1 MKSEF
6 RSKVTKRLISAF
18 LVLAMIIT
26 CIPVTQAKAGTED
39 GTIDDSV
46 RNYYIEAGKYQYKN
60 DFYTIHGSKQ
70 TGDKV
75 LAVTYNQYSDYTPVE
90 GKNIG
95 LLDSEAAQNIDYTN
109 LYPDEEYVY
118 AFNIDEVK
126 RLMAGETFTFH
137 FDRLG
142 QLYLNSDEWTNVT
155 LGQFYIESSYTNKK
169 GKKIKQ
175 RTMSDGVDCTYE
187 NINHRYIA
195 GFDCTVK
202 IRLASK
208 ELYREKTSFELPEGE
223 KGMKKHTY
231 YKDYYTSI
239 YVDMQGIQEPAIMI
253 NAKTGKKIKS
263 YSWSEGSGFDTALPY
278 KKSGKAA
285 YILKGLYTGRELKFT
300 VIYKKDGRSSY
311 YYKFKKKLKLT
322 SVDRNIIG
330 D

>member
-18 LVLAMIIT
+18 LVLAMLIT
-26 CIPVTQAKAGTED
+26 CIPVTQAKAGMED

-75 LAVTYNQYSDYTPVE
+75 LAVTYNQREDYKPVE

-155 LGQFYIESSYTNKK
+155 LDQFYIESSYTNKK

-208 ELYREKTSFELPEGE
+208 KLYREKTSFELPEGE

-231 YKDYYTSI
+231 NSEGWI
-239 YVDMQGIQEPAIMI
+239 ANWGIQEPAIMI

-263 YSWSEGSGFDTALPY
+263 YSWGDAIYSALPNN
-278 KKSGKAA
+278 KSGKVT
-285 YILKGLYTGRELKFT
+285 YILKGLYTGREQKFT
-300 VIYKKDGRSSY
+300 VNFEKDGRSSY
-311 YYKFKKKLKLT
+311 YDKFKKKLKLT
-322 SVDRNIIG
+322 SIDYNIIG